1 MRDDQFE
8 RLYEEEAQGLLGFL
22 VYRTGDRSLAE
33 DVLADAFEKVLR
45 SRRRF
50 DPRRGSAKTWLY
62 TVALNRLT
70 DLQRRSQTERR
81 ALERIAAG
89 SESEDAGGLGE
100 VERGGDLM
108 QALDGLSEEERE
120 AIALRFGGDLTVPEV
135 AKVLGVKLSTAEGR
149 VYRGL
154 EKLRDTLGE

>member
-1 MRDDQFE
+1 MREDQFE
-8 RLYEEEAQGLLGFL
+8 QLYEQEAPGLLGFL

-33 DVLADAFEKVLR
+33 DILADAFEKVLR
-45 SRRRF
+45 SRRF
-50 DPRRGSAKTWLY
+50 DPRRGSGKTWLY
-62 TVALNRLT
+62 TVALNRLR
-70 DLQRRSQTERR
+70 DVQRRSTTERR

-89 SESEDAGGLGE
+89 SESEDAGGLGD

-108 QALDGLSEEERE
+108 GAMAGLSEEERE

>member
-22 VYRTGDRSLAE
+22 VYRTGDRAMAE

-70 DLQRRSQTERR
+70 DLQRRSATERR

-89 SESEDAGGLGE
+89 SEAEDAGGLGG
-100 VERGGDLM
+100 VEQGGDLM
-108 QALDGLSEEERE
+108 TALGGLSEEERE

-154 EKLRDTLGE
+154 EKLRDALGE

>member
-1 MRDDQFE
+1 MQKDDFE

-22 VYRTGDRSLAE
+22 VYRTGDRTMAE
-33 DVLADAFEKVLR
+33 DVLADAFERVLR

-50 DPRRGSAKTWLY
+50 DPRRGSGKTWLY
-62 TVALNRLT
+62 TVALNRLR

-89 SESEDAGGLGE
+89 SESEDAGGLGQI
-100 VERGGDLM
+100 ERGDLM
-108 QALDGLSEEERE
+108 QALAGLSEEERE

>member
-22 VYRTGDRSLAE
+22 VYRTGDRSMAE

-45 SRRRF
+45 SRKRF
-50 DPRRGSAKTWLY
+50 DPRRGSGKTWLY
-62 TVALNRLT
+62 TVALNRLR
-70 DLQRRSQTERR
+70 DVQRRSATERR
-81 ALERIAAG
+81 ALEQIGAG
-89 SESEDAGGLGE
+89 SEWEDGGGLGR

-108 QALDGLSEEERE
+108 AALAGLSEEERE
-120 AIALRFGGDLTVPEV
+120 AISLRFGADLSVPEV

-149 VYRGL
+149 VYRAL

>member
-22 VYRTGDRSLAE
+22 VYRTGDRPLAE

-70 DLQRRSQTERR
+70 DVQRRSATERR

-89 SESEDAGGLGE
+89 SESEDAGGLG
-100 VERGGDLM
+100 RIDQGGDLM
-108 QALDGLSEEERE
+108 AALAGLSEEERE